1 MSDKNTIDI
10 QKYLD
15 NRMLTLEKNNFEKR
29 LDEEEDLFE
38 DFSEMEDVFN
48 FLEDYEP
55 LSPSP
60 DFTKNLMAKIETK
73 DRSVFS
79 LHRLYAKSCIAAGIS
94 FILFDITNIWQSF
107 YQMSAHLFSL
117 LSF

>member
-29 LDEEEDLFE
+29 LHEEEDLLE

-48 FLEDYEP
+48 FLEGYEP
-55 LSPSP
+55 ISPSP
-60 DFTKNLMAKIETK
+60 DFSKNLMDKIDIKE
-73 DRSVFS
+73 RSVFN

-94 FILFDITNIWQSF
+94 FILFDITNIWQNF
-107 YQMSAHLFSL
+107 YQMSVHLFSL
-117 LSF
+117 FSL